1 MSYSIEY
8 ESEALADLEKL
19 APAIRKRIVNK
30 IEWLAQ
36 NFEQITPQSLTGD
49 WAGFYK
55 LRVGDYRI
63 IYQIDLSEKIIMIDV
78 VGHRREI
85 YD

>member
-19 APAIRKRIVNK
+19 PPDIRKRIVNK

-36 NFEQITPQSLTGD
+36 NFEQIIPQSLTGD

-55 LRVGDYRI
+55 LRVGNYRI

>member
-1 MSYSIEY
+1 MSYSVEY

-19 APAIRKRIVNK
+19 DPEIRKRIVNK

-36 NFEQITPQSLTGD
+36 NFEQIAPQSLTGD
-49 WAGFYK
+49 WTGFYK
-55 LRVGDYRI
+55 LRVGNYRI

-78 VGHRREI
+78 VGHRRQI

>member
-1 MSYSIEY
+1 MSYSVEY

-19 APAIRKRIVNK
+19 DPEIRKRIVNK

-49 WAGFYK
+49 WTGFYK
-55 LRVGDYRI
+55 LRVGNYRI
-63 IYQIDLSEKIIMIDV
+63 IYQVDLSEKIIMIDV
-78 VGHRREI
+78 VGQRRQI

>member
-19 APAIRKRIVNK
+19 APNIRKRIVNK

-49 WAGFYK
+49 WNANGE
-55 LRVGDYRI
+55 YRRLLFESI
-63 IYQIDLSEKIIMIDV
+63 N
-78 VGHRREI
+78 G
-85 YD
+85 

>member
-1 MSYSIEY
+1 MTYSIEY
-8 ESEALADLEKL
+8 ESEALVDLEKL
-19 APAIRKRIVNK
+19 APDIRRRIVNK

-36 NFEQITPQSLTGD
+36 NFEQITPQLLTGD
-49 WAGFYK
+49 WTGFYK
-55 LRVGDYRI
+55 LRVGNYRI

>member
-8 ESEALADLEKL
+8 ESEALSDLEKL
-19 APAIRKRIVNK
+19 APYIRKRIINK

-49 WAGFYK
+49 WTGFYK

-85 YD
+85 HD

>member
-19 APAIRKRIVNK
+19 SPNIRKRIVNK

-36 NFEQITPQSLTGD
+36 NFEQITPQLLTGD

-78 VGHRREI
+78 VGHRREV